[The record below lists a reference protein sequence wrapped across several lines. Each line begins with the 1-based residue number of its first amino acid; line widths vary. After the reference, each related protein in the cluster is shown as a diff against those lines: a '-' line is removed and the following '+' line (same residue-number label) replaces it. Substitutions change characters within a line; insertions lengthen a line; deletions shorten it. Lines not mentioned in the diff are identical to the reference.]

1 MTMQPTSATRTALDL
16 QPASADMPL
25 VLVAGAGIGGLAAA
39 LALAKRGIETCVLER
54 RSVFEPEGAGIQLG
68 PNGTRILAEL
78 GITEQLAPLAGK
90 PDCIHTR
97 NAVSGASL
105 TRLPLGGWIAARHG
119 APYWVLHRQ
128 DLHAALLAAAK
139 ASRHI
144 AIEMDSSVAEAAL
157 ADDSVTVATRTGH
170 TFHADALIC
179 ADGLRSH
186 LRDEIFDAPPLR
198 FAGRSA
204 ARAVIPANDIPPE
217 LRENATALW
226 MSPRAHVV
234 HYPVRNG
241 RELAMIFVRKDTV
254 PSDDW
259 SKEIPYSWVLETA
272 EDFCAPLRQ
281 LLESPT
287 QWKKWAL
294 FELPPLPFWHAE
306 RLALLGDAAHPTLP
320 FLAQGAVLALEDA
333 AILARR
339 ISESPTNIPRALA
352 AYAMARRHRATRVV
366 SAART
371 NGRIYHLDGAI
382 AAARDTILR
391 HTPPRLL
398 MARYDWVYGWR
409 PS

>member
-1 MTMQPTSATRTALDL
+1 MTTQSTTATRTALDV
-16 QPASADMPL
+16 QPARGDAPL
-25 VLVAGAGIGGLAAA
+25 ILIAGGGIGGLAAA
-39 LALAKRGIETCVLER
+39 LALANRGIDTRVLER
-54 RSVFEPEGAGIQLG
+54 RANFPPEGAGIQLG

-78 GITEQLAPLAGK
+78 GVTERLEQLAGK
-90 PDCIHTR
+90 PDCIHAR
-97 NAVSGASL
+97 NAASGASL
-105 TRLPLGGWIAARHG
+105 ARLPLGDWIATRHG

-139 ASRHI
+139 ASAHI
-144 AIEMDSSVAEAAL
+144 AIEMDSGVAEAAL
-157 ADDSVTVATRTGH
+157 TDDGISVTTRSGRTL
-170 TFHADALIC
+170 HADALIC

-198 FAGRSA
+198 FAERSA
-204 ARAVIPANDIPPE
+204 ARAVIPAQDIPSE

-234 HYPVRNG
+234 HYPVRSG

-259 SKEIPYSWVLETA
+259 STEIPHSWVLDTA
-272 EDFCAPLRQ
+272 RDFCAPLRQ
-281 LLESPT
+281 LLETPP

-306 RLALLGDAAHPTLP
+306 RIALLGDAAHPTLP

-339 ISESPTNIPRALA
+339 IAETPTNIPRALA

-366 SAART
+366 SAARS
-371 NGRIYHLDGAI
+371 NGRIYHLDGAM
-382 AAARDTILR
+382 AAARDTTLR
-391 HTPPRLL
+391 LTPPRLL

-409 PS
+409 PT